1 MVVRAPTTILLM
13 QRTASLSQER
23 RRFNIYTTNGLRMG
37 FWDKAKE
44 SAKEA
49 GESAKQAMDEAMYTQ
64 EYDEEDAKQ
73 VVEGMKHDVK
83 PKTLLR
89 KKLAKAPLD
98 YLDGDEE
105 LHYFLNGYD
114 LDIDDNDEG
123 HQSQLV
129 VTDKKVVMLASS
141 ITGKDS
147 QYVVSFQDIIGVS
160 VQRRMMSHLRI
171 QTAGH
176 SYKISAGGSS
186 PELADDVAEFI
197 RKRKDEID
205 TGSEDSSEDSALDKL
220 ERLADLR
227 DRGVVSDDEF
237 KEKKQELMEDI

>member
-1 MVVRAPTTILLM
+1 
-13 QRTASLSQER
+13 
-23 RRFNIYTTNGLRMG
+23 MG
-37 FWDKAKE
+37 FWEKAKE

-49 GESAKQAMDEAMYTQ
+49 SESAKQAVEEATYTQ
-64 EYDEEDAKQ
+64 DYDEEDAKQ
-73 VVEGMKHDVK
+73 VIEGMEHDVK
-83 PKTLLR
+83 PKALLR
-89 KKLAKAPLD
+89 KKIAKAPLD
-98 YLDGDEE
+98 YLDEDEN
-105 LHYFLNGYD
+105 LYYFLNGFD

-123 HQSQLV
+123 SQSQLL

-160 VQRRMMSHLRI
+160 VQRRMLSHLRI

-176 SYKISAGGSS
+176 SYKISTGGST

-205 TGSEDSSEDSALDKL
+205 TEGQNPAGESALDKL

-227 DRGVVSDDEF
+227 DRGIVSEEEF
-237 KEKKQELMEDI
+237 EEKKEELMSEI